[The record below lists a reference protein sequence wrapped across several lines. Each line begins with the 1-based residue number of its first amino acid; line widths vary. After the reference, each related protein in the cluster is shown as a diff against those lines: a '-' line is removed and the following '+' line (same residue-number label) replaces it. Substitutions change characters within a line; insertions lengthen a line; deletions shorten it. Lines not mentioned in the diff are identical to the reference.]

1 MLKKGKKRTR
11 EQYWLK
17 HKERIKPK
25 PKRIQIKRLLVNQNP
40 RKLEGLETE
49 TSGSKFRTV

>member
-1 MLKKGKKRTR
+1 MLKKGKKRKR

-25 PKRIQIKRLLVNQNP
+25 TKQPNQETPSEPKPKKTQRYGNRNQW
-40 RKLEGLETE
+40 K
-49 TSGSKFRTV
+49 